1 MSKEQNVSLEDASMA
16 GSNNRNDAGRDVINK
31 YGDENNIDKELQ
43 ASQDGIITGQRAII
57 ERLQHQINR
66 MQDQME
72 VYQKQFTKAQE
83 LKEKLMDMLL
93 DDREMLRGKVFNY
106 ETEKS

>member
-1 MSKEQNVSLEDASMA
+1 MEKKQEIVAGKGNVSD
-16 GSNNRNDAGRDVINK
+16 SNNSNDGNAGRDIVNN
-31 YGDENNIDKELQ
+31 YGESNIDKELQ
-43 ASQDGIITGQRAII
+43 ASQDNIIVGQRAVI
-57 ERLQHQINR
+57 ERLQHQIDR

-93 DDREMLRGKVFNY
+93 DDREMLRGKVFNK
-106 ETEKS
+106 END

>member
-1 MSKEQNVSLEDASMA
+1 MGNNQELVAEQGNISD
-16 GSNNRNDAGRDVINK
+16 SNNSNEGNAGRDIL
-31 YGDENNIDKELQ
+31 NNYTDKNAVNMEIHS
-43 ASQDGIITGQRAII
+43 SQDEVIKGLKSVILG
-57 ERLQHQINR
+57 LQHQIDR

-93 DDREMLRGKVFNY
+93 EDRKLLQKKLEGLN
-106 ETEKS
+106 